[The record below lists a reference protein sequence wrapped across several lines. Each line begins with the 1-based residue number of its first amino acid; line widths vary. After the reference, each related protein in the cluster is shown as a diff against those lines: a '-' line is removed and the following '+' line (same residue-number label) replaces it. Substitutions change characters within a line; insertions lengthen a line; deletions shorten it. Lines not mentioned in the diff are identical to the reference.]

1 MRRLY
6 AAPMAARSS
15 SARPPLVSL
24 KDVRLQDGPR
34 PLFDGVDMTIE
45 RRARAC
51 LVGRN
56 GAGKSTL
63 MKLVMGLVE
72 PDSGERSVQ
81 SGVRFAYVPQE
92 PDITG
97 ETLADYAASGVA
109 ESWDAEAWLTTFG
122 LDPEKPAHT
131 LSGGEI
137 RRAALAKAFA
147 EQPDL
152 LLLDEPTNH
161 LDILA
166 IERLETEILATRC
179 AILVVS
185 HDRAFLNRVTDT
197 SHWLEGRRV
206 RTLNKG
212 FQAFDDWA
220 AKVMEEEAESLRR
233 LTKKIEAETY
243 TFYRSI
249 TAQRTRNEGRARAL
263 QAMRADRAER
273 VRDLPRE
280 LNLGVDSGALSGKLV
295 ADVKGVSKSFGD
307 RTLFQPFTTRVL
319 RGDRLAIVGPNGAG
333 KTTLVRILLGEL
345 APDTGTVRMGANL
358 EPVYLDQ
365 ARDDLKSDM
374 TLWDALTPGGG
385 DSILVRG
392 RSMHVA
398 AYAKDF
404 LFSEAQLRQPISTL
418 SGGERNRLLLA
429 RTLARPAN
437 LLVLDEP
444 TNDLDMDTLDKLE
457 ELLEDYD
464 GTLILVSHDRDFVDR
479 LATSTLALNG
489 RGDVVE
495 TPGGWSDFVRQ
506 NPGFLSSDAGR
517 VASGEKKKSA
527 PDTAPN
533 PSLATRCSAPA
544 TPNKLSYKDARRLEE
559 VERLIETL
567 PAEIARH
574 DATLSDPELY
584 ARDPAAFDR
593 AMKAADQARA
603 DLEAAEADWLKL
615 EEKKAALAAQ

>member
-1 MRRLY
+1 
-6 AAPMAARSS
+6 MA
-15 SARPPLVSL
+15 ARPPLVAL

-34 PLFDGVDMTIE
+34 PLFDGVDMAIE
-45 RRARAC
+45 PRARAC

-63 MKLVMGLVE
+63 MKLVMGLIE

-92 PDITG
+92 PEITG
-97 ETLADYAASGVA
+97 DTLADYASSGAA
-109 ESWDAEAWLTTFG
+109 ERWDAEAWLTTFG
-122 LDPEKPAHT
+122 LDPEKPAAN

-166 IERLETEILATRC
+166 IERLEAEILSTRC

-212 FQAFDDWA
+212 FKAFDDWA

-273 VRDLPRE
+273 VRDLPKE
-280 LNLGVDSGALSGKLV
+280 LNLGVDAGALSGKLV
-295 ADVKGVSKSFGD
+295 ADIKGVSKSYGG
-307 RTLFQPFTTRVL
+307 RTLFKGLTTRIM
-319 RGDRLAIVGPNGAG
+319 RGDRLGIVGPNGAG
-333 KTTLVRILLGEL
+333 KTTLVKVLLGETQ
-345 APDTGTVRMGANL
+345 PDEGTVRMGANL

-404 LFSEAQLRQPISTL
+404 LFQEGQLRQPISTL

-429 RTLARPAN
+429 RTLAKPAN

-457 ELLEDYD
+457 ELLEEYD

-506 NPGFLSSDAGR
+506 NPGFISEDVKRASDRREDDA
-517 VASGEKKKSA
+517 AAPSA
-527 PDTAPN
+527 ALPT
-533 PSLATRCSAPA
+533 TTPA
-544 TPNKLSYKDARRLEE
+544 AKPRKLSFKDAHRLQE
-559 VERLIETL
+559 LTTL
-567 PAEIARH
+567 LEALPNTIAAH
-574 DATLSDPELY
+574 DATLSDPDLY

-593 AMKAADQARA
+593 AMKAAAAAREQL
-603 DLEAAEADWLKL
+603 DAAETEWLEL
-615 EEKKAALAAQ
+615 EEKKAALTG